1 MAVLLAGGH
10 VGHLGEV
17 TLVIVTHDA
26 SVGVP
31 GESGRSL

>member
-17 TLVIVTHDA
+17 TRDEIMTLL
-26 SVGVP
+26 
-31 GESGRSL
+31 ESRVA